1 MKYKIADK
9 VRIIKPLYI
18 DNSKLGEIMEIIATS
33 ENPGNEEY
41 KLQDGKCCR
50 HFAFVDEIELIE
62 EFSSIKELIKLEEKE
77 LNNQYRYGEFDEIE
91 KAEHYNLGIE
101 TIDYIESHNLNFNQG
116 NAIKYIT
123 RCEHKGNKKKDLEK
137 ALYYIKRELD
147 NCSE

>member
-1 MKYKIADK
+1 MKYQVGDK

-33 ENPGNEEY
+33 ENSENEEY

-77 LNNQYRYGEFDEIE
+77 LNNQYRYGEFDDIQ
-91 KAEHYNLGIE
+91 KAEHYNKGIE
-101 TIDYIESHNLNFNQG
+101 TIDYIESHNLNFNLG

-123 RCEHKGNKKKDLEK
+123 RCEYKKDKVKDLEK
-137 ALYYIKRELD
+137 ARYYIQREID
-147 NCSE
+147 KC